1 MLRLRKERQF
11 KEDGRYIIYYTFDDA
26 PEAEP
31 SLEAGETPPAEN
43 SAPGADRPAGAEA
56 G

>member
-26 PEAEP
+26 PDAEP
-31 SLEAGETPPAEN
+31 SLEAGEPLPAEN
-43 SAPGADRPAGAEA
+43 STPGADRPAGAEA